1 MKLVDKM
8 KILFIVLMFFV
19 ISALII
25 ISNNGLAMYEQENV
39 EKFSDLYLEYINQI
53 YVNSQT
59 ITGEVVELDWLP

>member
-1 MKLVDKM
+1 M
-8 KILFIVLMFFV
+8 KILVIILMFFV
-19 ISALII
+19 ISALMI
-25 ISNNGLAMYEQENV
+25 ISNNTLAMYGKENI

>member
-1 MKLVDKM
+1 M
-8 KILFIVLMFFV
+8 KILIIILMFFV

-59 ITGEVVELDWLP
+59 ITGEVVELDWFP